1 MIREEEEVE
10 SWSVP
15 GGMTLQ
21 APPHWGKQGQALL
34 GADYVSILGRVQA
47 ADPSHLLAQV
57 CLPTPG
63 ELLLE
68 PSVSC
73 LGQVCGA
80 HPGGLA

>member
-1 MIREEEEVE
+1 MIREEEVE

-15 GGMTLQ
+15 RGMTPQ
-21 APPHWGKQGQALL
+21 GPPYWGKQGQALL
-34 GADYVSILGRVQA
+34 GVDYVSTLVRAQA
-47 ADPSHLLAQV
+47 ADPSHLLAHA
-57 CLPTPG
+57 CLPMPG

-73 LGQVCGA
+73 LGQVYGA